1 MKKMAMI
8 LSVIMLIT
16 FTAGMVFAE
25 EEKAAKM
32 EVITGKVV
40 DVDAASGNI
49 TIMANDEE
57 QTLQAEP
64 KMLEGIE
71 VGQKVNIEKSE
82 DVIKS
87 IKAE

>member
-1 MKKMAMI
+1 MKKLAMI

-16 FTAGMVFAE
+16 FTAGMAFAE

-40 DVDAASGNI
+40 DVDATTGMI
-49 TIMANDEE
+49 TVMANDEE
-57 QTLQAEP
+57 ETLQAEP
-64 KMLEGIE
+64 KMLEGID
-71 VGQKVNIEKSE
+71 VGQKVSIEKSE
-82 DVIKS
+82 DVVKS